1 MFRKLIFL
9 GYLVLTIILIIS
21 LNVRIN
27 DIPPIGKFL
36 NPYSGFWINGE
47 SKVGDNFKKI
57 INQPIKKVPSLRDV
71 TIANLFFENSTRT
84 KLSFEIAEK
93 RLSADI
99 LNFASGASSVKKGE
113 TLLDTVNNILAMKV
127 DMVVMRH
134 PNPGASV
141 FLSRNVNAIIIN
153 AGDGNYAHP
162 TQGLLDVFTMS
173 EVVDLN
179 IKASFD
185 IAQLSTKIM
194 LKSKNRKKI
203 GGSIINLSSQLGK
216 VGAPLR
222 SVYNMTKFGIE
233 GLTKGMA
240 IDLAKH
246 NIRVNSIC
254 PTFVETP
261 MVKKFFKNKDFKKSV
276 IKNIPLGK
284 VATESDIATAVVY
297 LASDAS
303 SMMTGSSLVIDG
315 GWTAK

>member
-1 MFRKLIFL
+1 MFLKDINTKNKIALITGAGKGIGKACAIALAEAGAHVIIISRTEKDLIEVQKIIRKLKRKCTYFVCDVTNIDEIKKIFTKISKL
-9 GYLVLTIILIIS
+9 DILI
-21 LNVRIN
+21 N
-27 DIPPIGKFL
+27 
-36 NPYSGFWINGE
+36 
-47 SKVGDNFKKI
+47 
-57 INQPIKKVPSLRDV
+57 
-71 TIANLFFENSTRT
+71 
-84 KLSFEIAEK
+84 
-93 RLSADI
+93 
-99 LNFASGASSVKKGE
+99 
-113 TLLDTVNNILAMKV
+113 
-127 DMVVMRH
+127 
-134 PNPGASV
+134 
-141 FLSRNVNAIIIN
+141 N
-153 AGDGNYAHP
+153 AGTNRP
-162 TQGLLDVFTMS
+162 EFFTKIKRKDMS

-185 IAQLSTKIM
+185 IAQLSTKLM

-261 MVKKFFKNKDFKKSV
+261 MVKKFFKDKNFKKSV
-276 IKNIPLGK
+276 IQNIPLGK